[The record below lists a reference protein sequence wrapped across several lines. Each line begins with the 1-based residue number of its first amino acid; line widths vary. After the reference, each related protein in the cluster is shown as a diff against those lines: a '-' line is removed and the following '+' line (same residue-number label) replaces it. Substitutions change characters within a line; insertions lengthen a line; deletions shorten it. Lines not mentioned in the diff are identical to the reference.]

1 MYLQACVPHVLQGKV
16 QTAIGALSV
25 QNHCLC
31 YCFVQASAWGYVAK
45 ELPGKTITRLSKL
58 LARND
63 GKEKNSIVF
72 PKNTA
77 FAGSS
82 LEGPSLWLLLFL
94 LVPASVFTAFY

>member
-1 MYLQACVPHVLQGKV
+1 MSCKVRYKERLELFLFRITVCVTVLFKLQLG
-16 QTAIGALSV
+16 
-25 QNHCLC
+25 
-31 YCFVQASAWGYVAK
+31 GYVAK
-45 ELPGKTITRLSKL
+45 ELPGKVITRLSKL
-58 LARND
+58 SARND

>member
-1 MYLQACVPHVLQGKV
+1 MELFLFKITVYVTVLFKLQLG
-16 QTAIGALSV
+16 
-25 QNHCLC
+25 
-31 YCFVQASAWGYVAK
+31 GYMAK
-45 ELPGKTITRLSKL
+45 ELPGKAITILSKL
-58 LARND
+58 SARND